1 MKKIFFYML
10 VLALIISVVSAE
22 EIKVNLNEKFELKV
36 GQIAVVG
43 GTGVSINYYSY
54 FKNECPS
61 CMTAQDCPPCED
73 GGVSIIVSTATN
85 ETPSSITAGGRMNVY
100 DVVITLLEAKDDN
113 SAVLFVTKKGAEVAP
128 PQPVVVVTPS
138 QPVADVVPQPVV
150 VVTPSQPAAD
160 VIIPPQIVTPS
171 MQQVPMCDAI
181 GTRSEGWYLS
191 GVLLRYDDCACEA
204 VCKGSGYYSS
214 CTGELIQ
221 KSDCQTDS
229 SSVSTLSRVNNK
241 ESVKAMTNENILVK
255 DDKLYIST
263 SKGDKEIRYMPVDA
277 TQKAVQLKK
286 FDEVSNIQFKK
297 DNEKLVYEITG
308 KRTSN
313 FLWIFP
319 ITVEETVKIDAQT
332 NQIIK

>member
-1 MKKIFFYML
+1 
-10 VLALIISVVSAE
+10 
-22 EIKVNLNEKFELKV
+22 
-36 GQIAVVG
+36 
-43 GTGVSINYYSY
+43 
-54 FKNECPS
+54 
-61 CMTAQDCPPCED
+61 
-73 GGVSIIVSTATN
+73 
-85 ETPSSITAGGRMNVY
+85 
-100 DVVITLLEAKDDN
+100 DVV
-113 SAVLFVTKKGAEVAP
+113 